1 MALRLLQVILPKRY
15 DLEVLEVMGRRPN
28 STLWSEP
35 TGDERVRVSVVLPKE
50 ECDDLVGKLDAQY
63 ASVDGFRLIL
73 EAIEATRPAIAE
85 PKPKVEP
92 EAEPASDETPKL
104 KAFFGGRVASDELVG
119 EVAAGAGH
127 TRVFFAMVVLST
139 VVAAAGLVQNSAAVI
154 IGAMVIAPLLGPN
167 LALSLS
173 LTIGDPKLA
182 RKALKTN
189 MLGVMLAVSLAMAVG
204 LYAQVSAGPDD
215 PQTSELFARTIPR
228 ASDIVIALGAG
239 AAGTLAATTGV
250 PATLVGVM
258 VAVALLP
265 PLVSFGLLLVSPN
278 ATFAQAIG
286 ALMLTATNVICIN
299 LSAMAM
305 FRLQGVRPRT
315 VYESRKALKGSTYAM
330 VFWALLLTALGVIIL
345 AWPSLMERLPGGE
358 ELKQETKEVQAA
370 EQGRPAEPKPEPE
383 PEPESETESET
394 EAEPEA
400 GSTDADA
407 QGGVG
412 SG

>member
-1 MALRLLQVILPKRY
+1 MALRLLQIVLPKRY
-15 DLEVLEVMGRRPN
+15 DLEVLEVIGRRPG

-35 TGDERVRVSVVLPKE
+35 ASDDRVRVSLVLPKE
-50 ECDDLVGKLDAQY
+50 ECDDLVSKLDDQY
-63 ASVDGFRLIL
+63 ASVEGFRLIL

-85 PKPKVEP
+85 PKPEP
-92 EAEPASDETPKL
+92 EKDESDKEETPRL
-104 KAFFGGRVASDELVG
+104 RAFFGGRVASDELIG
-119 EVAAGAGH
+119 EVSAGAMPS
-127 TRVFFAMVVLST
+127 RVFFAMVVLST

-173 LTIGDPKLA
+173 LTLGDVKLA
-182 RKALKTN
+182 RKALMTN
-189 MLGVMLAVSLAMAVG
+189 LMGVAVAASLSMAVG
-204 LYAQVSAGPDD
+204 VYAQVSAGPDD
-215 PQTSELFARTIPR
+215 PATSELFARTVPR
-228 ASDIVIALGAG
+228 ASDIAIALGAG

-305 FRLQGVRPRT
+305 FRLQGVKPRT
-315 VYESRKALKGSTYAM
+315 VYATRLARKGSTYAM
-330 VFWALLLTALGVIIL
+330 GFWGLLLGMLAAIII
-345 AWPSLMERLPGGE
+345 AWPSLLEQLPGGRE
-358 ELKQETKEVQAA
+358 HRRDTEEVQAA
-370 EQGRPAEPKPEPE
+370 EQGRPVQPQSDSEPDVD
-383 PEPESETESET
+383 
-394 EAEPEA
+394 
-400 GSTDADA
+400 G
-407 QGGVG
+407 
-412 SG
+412 

>member
-1 MALRLLQVILPKRY
+1 MALRLLQIVLPKRY
-15 DLEVLEVMGRRPN
+15 DLEVLEVVGRRPV
-28 STLWSEP
+28 STVWAEP
-35 TGDERVRVSVVLPKE
+35 TSDDRVRVSVVLTKE
-50 ECDDLVGKLDAQY
+50 ACDDLVGKLDAQY

-85 PKPKVEP
+85 PKPEP
-92 EAEPASDETPKL
+92 ETAPGEPAEDQTPRL
-104 KAFFGGRVASDELVG
+104 KAFFGGRVASDELMDDVT
-119 EVAAGAGH
+119 AGARH
-127 TRVFFAMVVLST
+127 SRVFFAMVVLST

-173 LTIGDPKLA
+173 LTLGDVRLA
-182 RKALKTN
+182 RKALATN
-189 MLGVMLAVSLAMAVG
+189 LMGVGVAVALAMAVG

-215 PQTSELFARTIPR
+215 PGASELFARTVPR
-228 ASDIVIALGAG
+228 ASDIAIALGAG

-305 FRLQGVRPRT
+305 FRLQGVKPRT
-315 VYESRKALKGSTYAM
+315 VFESRRALKGSTYAM
-330 VFWALLLTALGVIIL
+330 GFWALLLAMLAAIIV
-345 AWPSLMERLPGGE
+345 AWPSLMERLPGGRE
-358 ELKQETKEVQAA
+358 HKQDTEEVQAA
-370 EQGRPAEPKPEPE
+370 EQGRPAEPQEAPGAAPEEGRP
-383 PEPESETESET
+383 
-394 EAEPEA
+394 
-400 GSTDADA
+400 DAM
-407 QGGVG
+407 QPGGEG